1 MVGEHLQVVSSSGR
15 REGQKILALKGPL
28 NLEGLPRFH
37 AAAREGFDPVLIL
50 DFTLVP
56 YLDSAGLGALVATY
70 VSAQRSGRRLALV
83 GVNER
88 TRSLLEMT
96 RLIQLFRFFP
106 TVAEA
111 EDALD

>member
-15 REGQKILALKGPL
+15 RGGQKILTLKGPL

-37 AAAREGFDPVLIL
+37 AAREGFEPVLIL
-50 DFTLVP
+50 DFTLTP

-70 VSAQRSGRRLALV
+70 VSAQRSGRRLGLV

-96 RLIQLFRFFP
+96 RLVQLFRFFP